1 MRYREF
7 KRTLDILVSSA
18 GLAALSPLMLL
29 TAIAIK
35 VESDGPIIFRQK
47 RIGLSGKT
55 FWMFKFRSMCV
66 GAEKGGVYEKKG
78 DSRVTAAGR
87 IIRAVSIDELP
98 QFINILRGEMS
109 IIGPRPV
116 LTYHPWPLE
125 KYTPGQMKRF
135 SVRPGVTGWAQVNGR
150 KEAKWEKRIEYDVEY
165 AERMSL
171 EFDMR
176 ILFMTVLRV
185 FTARGNLN
193 TGETAAG
200 GNISRRSSSP
210 GFERCKK

>member
-7 KRTLDILVSSA
+7 KRTLDILVSST
-18 GLAALSPLMLL
+18 GLASLSPLMLL

-35 VESDGPIIFRQK
+35 VESDGPVIFRQK

-78 DSRVTAAGR
+78 DSRVTATGR

-98 QFINILRGEMS
+98 QFINILRGDMS

-125 KYTPGQMKRF
+125 KYTPEQMKRF

-165 AERMSL
+165 VERMSL

-193 TGETAAG
+193 TGETAEG
-200 GNISRRSSSP
+200 GNMSRRSSSP
-210 GFERCKK
+210 GCERCKK